1 MVLFR
6 NRYVLLAAAL
16 TAAFL
21 LGLLPQYFKTRAFRA
36 ELNEAALETSRM
48 RLRDLAALAY
58 MQAGEKNYGL
68 AAQTTAEFFD
78 SVQKMAERADTAE
91 RRKMYEEI
99 YSHRDTVT
107 AALAKGDQG
116 VLNDLQTIYLKAR
129 AVTAP

>member
-16 TAAFL
+16 AAAFL
-21 LGLLPQYFKTRAFRA
+21 LGFLPQYFKTRALRA
-36 ELNEAALETSRM
+36 ELNEAALESSRM

-68 AAQTTAEFFD
+68 AAQTAAEFFD
-78 SVQKMAERADTAE
+78 SVQKMAGQAETAE
-91 RRKMYEEI
+91 QRKMYEDI
-99 YSHRDTVT
+99 YSRRDTVT

-116 VLNDLQTIYLKAR
+116 VLNELQSIYLKAR

>member
-16 TAAFL
+16 AAAFL
-21 LGLLPQYFKTRAFRA
+21 AGLLPQYFKTRTLRA

-48 RLRDLAALAY
+48 RLRDLAALTF
-58 MQAGEKNYGL
+58 MQAGQKNYGL
-68 AAQTTAEFFD
+68 AAQTAAEFFD
-78 SVQKMAERADTAE
+78 SVQKMAEQADTAD

-99 YSHRDTVT
+99 YSYRDAVT

-116 VLNDLQTIYLKAR
+116 VLDDLQSVYLKAR